1 MAKTQISLFL
11 YQYIS
16 QPKMYVHANNKGS
29 NCSCTV
35 QANLK
40 VIRDIFR
47 GAALPFPKGI
57 NS

>member
-16 QPKMYVHANNKGS
+16 QPKMYVHAKGS

-47 GAALPFPKGI
+47 GTALPFPKGI